1 MTLKK
6 SLLLS
11 VIPWM
16 AAISLLHAWLNL
28 DLFRRARSAEH
39 VFKVGFL
46 PVT

>member
-1 MTLKK
+1 MTLRK

-11 VIPWM
+11 VIPWV

-28 DLFRRARSAEH
+28 DLFRRATSGEH
-39 VFKVGFL
+39 PFKVGFL